1 MKNIKLKKTKIN
13 KSCSKIII
21 PVFIIIPVLCI
32 FLALTGCSIIS
43 SSTTSK
49 AVIEKGLDV
58 EFQIEEGMN
67 LTQISDLL
75 EKKGIVDSGLFFK
88 IYAEEKGAEK
98 KMMPGKYNLKT
109 GSEYADVLQVI
120 SAGPVIVTF
129 KLLIPEGFMLNQIT
143 ERIISDLP
151 FITEADLQ
159 KAMGPSNYSYD
170 FLNNNNVK
178 VENLEGFL
186 FPKTYEVLPQYNAQN
201 VIEMFLSQYQLETSS
216 LDYGFA
222 SKNNLTP
229 YDILIIASMIEK
241 EAYIPEERP
250 LISAV
255 IHNRLKINMALGIDA
270 TLIYFLNKWDTPL
283 TESDLKTDTPY
294 NTRLYTGLPPTPI
307 GNPGL
312 ESIKAAL
319 NPAEVDYLYYVVTD
333 PVNHKHSFSKTLKE
347 HNENVNSTTT
357 VQ

>member
-1 MKNIKLKKTKIN
+1 MKNTKLKKTKII
-13 KSCSKIII
+13 KTYYKKFI
-21 PVFIIIPVLCI
+21 PFFIILAALCI
-32 FLALTGCSIIS
+32 FLVLSGCSVIS

-49 AVIEKGLDV
+49 PNIKKGLDV
-58 EFQIEEGMN
+58 EFKIEEGMN

-75 EKKGIVDSGLFFK
+75 EKEGIVDSGLFFK

-98 KMMPGKYNLKT
+98 KMMPGNYNLKT

-120 SAGPVIVTF
+120 TAGPAVVTF
-129 KLLIPEGFMLNQIT
+129 KLQIPEGFMLSQIS
-143 ERIISDLP
+143 ERIISELP
-151 FITEADLQ
+151 FINETDLQ
-159 KAMGPSNYSYD
+159 KAMSPSNYSYE

-201 VIEMFLSQYQLETSS
+201 VIEMFLSQYQLETSV
-216 LDYGFA
+216 LDYTFA
-222 SKNNLTP
+222 SKNNLSA

-255 IHNRLKINMALGIDA
+255 IYNRLKINMALGIDA
-270 TLIYFLNKWDTPL
+270 TLIYFLDKWDSPL

-307 GNPGL
+307 CNPGL

-333 PVNHKHSFSKTLKE
+333 PVNHKHSFSKTLEE
-347 HNENVNSTTT
+347 HNENINSTTT
-357 VQ
+357 VK

>member
-1 MKNIKLKKTKIN
+1 MKNIKLKKIKIF
-13 KSCSKIII
+13 KSYSKNIM
-21 PVFIIIPVLCI
+21 PAFIIIIILCI
-32 FLALTGCSIIS
+32 LSALSGCGIIS

-49 AVIEKGLDV
+49 SVIEKGIDV
-58 EFQIEEGMN
+58 EFKIEEGMN
-67 LTQISDLL
+67 LTQVSDLL

-88 IYAEEKGAEK
+88 VYAEEKGAEK
-98 KMMPGKYNLKT
+98 KLMPGSYNLKT

-120 SAGPVIVTF
+120 TAGPVVVTF
-129 KLLIPEGFMLNQIT
+129 KLLIPEGFRLNQVT
-143 ERIISDLP
+143 ERILSDLP
-151 FITEADLQ
+151 FITEPDLK
-159 KAMGPSNYSYD
+159 KAIIPSNYSYD
-170 FLNNNNVK
+170 FLNNNNMK

-201 VIEMFLSQYQLETSS
+201 VVEMFLSQYQLETSN

-222 SKNNLTP
+222 SDNNLSP

-241 EAYIPEERP
+241 EAYIPDERP

-255 IHNRLKINMALGIDA
+255 IHNRLKINMSLGIDA
-270 TLIYFLNKWDTPL
+270 TLIYFLDKWDTPL

-294 NTRLYTGLPPTPI
+294 NTRLYAGLPPTPI
-307 GNPGL
+307 CNPGL
-312 ESIKAAL
+312 ESIIAAL
-319 NPAEVDYLYYVVTD
+319 NPAAVDYLYYVVTD
-333 PVNHKHSFSKTLKE
+333 PVNHKHSFSKTLQE

>member
-1 MKNIKLKKTKIN
+1 MKNTKIKKTKIN
-13 KSCSKIII
+13 KNDLKLIFPALLILAA
-21 PVFIIIPVLCI
+21 VCI
-32 FLALTGCSIIS
+32 FTALSGCSIIS
-43 SSTTSK
+43 GSTTSK
-49 AVIEKGLDV
+49 PVIEKGLDV

-75 EKKGIVDSGLFFK
+75 EEKGIVDSSLFFK

-98 KMMPGKYNLKT
+98 KMMPGNYNLKT

-120 SAGPVIVTF
+120 TAGPPIITF
-129 KLLIPEGFMLNQIT
+129 KLAIPEGFLLNQIT
-143 ERIISDLP
+143 GRIISELP
-151 FITEADLQ
+151 FIAEADLK
-159 KAMGPSNYSYD
+159 KAMIPLNYGYD
-170 FLNNNNVK
+170 FLNIDGVK

-201 VIEMFLSQYQLETSS
+201 VIEMFLSQYQMETSS

-222 SKNNLTP
+222 SGANLTS

-241 EAYIPEERP
+241 EAYLPEERA
-250 LISAV
+250 LISSV

-270 TLIYFLNKWDTPL
+270 TLIYFLDKWDNPL

-294 NTRLYTGLPPTPI
+294 NTRLYAGLPPTPI
-307 GNPGL
+307 CNPGL
-312 ESIKAAL
+312 ESIKATL
-319 NPAEVDYLYYVVTD
+319 NPAESDYLYYVVTD
-333 PVNHKHSFSKTLKE
+333 SINHKHSFSKTLE
-347 HNENVNSTTT
+347 GHNENINSTTT